1 VAVFDSRLGWHLSG
15 TGFTERLAPEDL
27 RAFMQVC
34 PERRYDR
41 GSYLF
46 HAGDPATHLHVL
58 ARGQVKL
65 VAPTPDGRERI
76 LAVCGPSDFCGEAF
90 IEGEGV
96 YRVDAV
102 ALTDAFTCPMSQEDY
117 RRLALHAP
125 GFVLT
130 FTQILAGKLF
140 GCRDQ
145 LTRVE
150 SPIRARVA
158 ELLLAQASRY
168 GREDDDG
175 WWRLDTELRHDDIA
189 GMVPA
194 TRVSVT
200 SAMANLRA
208 AGVLEGTRGKYR
220 LHLEGLAAAA
230 EDLGA

>member
-1 VAVFDSRLGWHLSG
+1 MPDPRPGWHLSG
-15 TGFTERLAPEDL
+15 TRFTERLAPADL

-34 PERRYDR
+34 PERPVPR
-41 GSYLF
+41 GGYLF

-90 IEGEGV
+90 IEGEGT

-102 ALTDAFTCPMSQEDY
+102 ALTDAATCPMSQEDY

-145 LTRVE
+145 LARVE

-158 ELLLAQASRY
+158 ELLLEHARRF
-168 GREDDDG
+168 GHEEGDG
-175 WWRLDTELRHDDIA
+175 WWQLDTELRHDDIA

-220 LHLEGLAAAA
+220 LHLEGLVAAA
-230 EDLGA
+230 EKPGA

>member
-1 VAVFDSRLGWHLSG
+1 MPERVGVWHVAG
-15 TGFTERLAPEDL
+15 TGFTERVPEPDL

-34 PERRYDR
+34 PERAYRR
-41 GSYLF
+41 GEYVF
-46 HAGDPATHLHVL
+46 HAGDAAVHLHVV

-76 LAVCGPSDFCGEAF
+76 LAICGPGDFFGEAF
-90 IEGEGV
+90 LGVAEGAA

-102 ALTDAFTCPMSQEDY
+102 ALSDAATCPMSHDDY

-125 GFVLT
+125 GFVLA

-145 LTRVE
+145 LARIE
-150 SPIRARVA
+150 APIRVRVA
-158 ELLLAQASRY
+158 ELLLEQARRF
-168 GREDDDG
+168 GRDAGDG
-175 WWRLDTELRHDDIA
+175 WADVDTELRHDDLA

-200 SAMANLRA
+200 TAIAGLRA
-208 AGVLEGTRGKYR
+208 DGVLEGTRGRYR
-220 LHLEGLAAAA
+220 VHLDGMAAAA
-230 EDLGA
+230 EADE